1 MKLFNVLAS
10 ATAAAYLLP
19 AVAAQPQHALTP
31 AHSQKPVSSSDVCF
45 ERAMT
50 TADMVVCA
58 DQEYQRLDQE
68 LNRVYAALLAEMTPA
83 QTQSLQDAQRRWLSF
98 RDAEFNAINGVY
110 DSLDGTI
117 YRVLRL
123 GQRNQVVRHRV
134 EQLTSLRDAITGA
147 SIGPDPKKQPGK

>member
-1 MKLFNVLAS
+1 MKLFIVF
-10 ATAAAYLLP
+10 TAAIFATCLLP
-19 AVAAQPQHALTP
+19 VAAEQAKATTG
-31 AHSQKPVSSSDVCF
+31 SDACF
-45 ERAMT
+45 ERANT

-83 QTQSLQDAQRRWLSF
+83 QAQSLRDAQRRWLSF

-110 DSLDGTI
+110 DAQDGTI

-147 SIGPDPKKQPGK
+147 SIGPDPKQQPGK

>member
-1 MKLFNVLAS
+1 MKLLTVV
-10 ATAAAYLLP
+10 TAAIFATCLLP
-19 AVAAQPQHALTP
+19 VAAELAKATNT
-31 AHSQKPVSSSDVCF
+31 SDACF
-45 ERAMT
+45 QRANT

-83 QTQSLQDAQRRWLSF
+83 QAQSLRDAQRRWVAF

-117 YRVLRL
+117 YRLLRL

-147 SIGPDPKKQPGK
+147 SIGPNPEGHPGK

>member
-1 MKLFNVLAS
+1 MKLVKVLAS
-10 ATAAAYLLP
+10 ATIAVCLLP

-31 AHSQKPVSSSDVCF
+31 AHPQKPVPAPDVCF

-83 QTQSLQDAQRRWLSF
+83 QAQLLRDAQRRWLSF
-98 RDAEFNAINGVY
+98 RDAEFSAINGVY
-110 DSLDGTI
+110 DAQDGTL

-134 EQLTSLRDAITGA
+134 EQLTSLRDAISGA
-147 SIGPDPKKQPGK
+147 SIGPDPKNQPGM